1 MSIHDYHYYSVVIL
15 KLCISKVVVFI
26 RFPSITYRFSR
37 AVDTGIAVAF
47 QSHIPELHYP
57 RLGSTPNQ
65 IHVPTPGF
73 PKHNTCEFR
82 AQKSYYG
89 TLQILFNFGTFGVL
103 HTSAMW
109 DGSWWYTPTENRKV
123 K

>member
-73 PKHNTCEFR
+73 PK
-82 AQKSYYG
+82 AQY
-89 TLQILFNFGTFGVL
+89 L
-103 HTSAMW
+103 
-109 DGSWWYTPTENRKV
+109 
-123 K
+123 